1 MATQQ
6 LVDELSGEARLDD
19 PEFYLRADRFSTY
32 ARLRREAPVYWSES
46 AGSWVL
52 SKHADIAWAELQGN
66 PPLTTREGLF
76 IREAKRPDLVAAR
89 DPGGAQQAG
98 AGFHSDPPQHTQFRR
113 LLTGAFAPGRLSG
126 LEPMIQTLADEL
138 LDQLPDN
145 EPVDFMHAVSAPLAI
160 RVIAE
165 FLGVPREAW
174 TDIWRWT
181 DAQQDTLGGGLP
193 EGSPEALRAAEEM
206 AQMRAYFAE
215 QLAERARA
223 PREDFMSTVATLEID
238 GRPLPDMSQL
248 QAAGAIARV
257 GNDTTRNLLAGAMA
271 TFVEHPA
278 QWEKLVADPTLVPSA
293 TEELLRWVGPVI
305 HFGRRATQ
313 PLVIRD
319 QPIAAGDFLIML
331 FDSGN
336 RDEEVWPH
344 ADTFDV
350 TRGVRSPHLGFGM
363 GIHRCVGASLAR
375 LEIRIVL
382 EGLIKRFRSWEL
394 AGPPVRIPSTLVHTY
409 KELPIVLKRR

>member
-6 LVDELSGEARLDD
+6 LVNDLAGEARLDD
-19 PEFYLRADRFSTY
+19 PEFYLRSDRFSTY
-32 ARLRREAPVYWSES
+32 ARLRREAPVFWCES

-52 SKHADIAWAELQGN
+52 SKHADIAWAERRGN

-76 IREAKRPDLVAAR
+76 IREAKRPDLIAAR
-89 DPGGAQQAG
+89 DPGGAQVAG
-98 AGFHSDPPQHTQFRR
+98 GGFHSDPPQHTQFRR
-113 LLTGAFAPGRLSG
+113 PLNGSFLPGKLSE
-126 LEPMIQTLADEL
+126 LEPMIRALADEL
-138 LDQLPDN
+138 LDELPEN
-145 EPVDFMHAVSAPLAI
+145 EPVDFVHAFSAPLAI
-160 RVIAE
+160 GVISE
-165 FLGVPREAW
+165 FLGVPRETW
-174 TDIWRWT
+174 RDIWRWT
-181 DAQQDTLGGGLP
+181 DAQQDMIGGGFP
-193 EGSPEALRAAEEM
+193 EGSPEALQAAEDM
-206 AQMRAYFAE
+206 AEMRAYFTE

-223 PREDFMSTVATLEID
+223 PREDFMSTVAAIELD
-238 GRPLPDMSQL
+238 GQPLPAASQL
-248 QAAGAIARV
+248 QAAGAVARV

-271 TFVEHPA
+271 TFVEHPE
-278 QWEKLVADPTLVPSA
+278 QWEKLIADPTLVPSA

-313 PLVIRD
+313 PVVIRD

-336 RDEEVWPH
+336 RDEDVWPD

-350 TRGVRSPHLGFGM
+350 TRGVHSPHLGFGL
-363 GIHRCVGASLAR
+363 GIHRCVGAPLAR
-375 LEIRIVL
+375 LEIHIAL

-409 KELPIVLKRR
+409 RQLPVVLTRR